1 MVSGRVESAAAV
13 RSISSR
19 MGNDT
24 FLYFA
29 YGSNLLSKRIHIQN
43 PTAERRGIGRL
54 MVSSFISTKVQ
65 VIFSDKFM
73 AYLLCLPWHCNASES
88 VSGPKES
95 PSTLMSTLHHKCYVV
110 LFLQPWL
117 RSSARVA
124 TCNGSGRII
133 ILWYTGYFK
142 HIPKYYAPK
151 TDYANFD
158 YLGQRVVIFVLAIEL
173 VSTKDYI

>member
-65 VIFSDKFM
+65 VIFSEKFM
-73 AYLLCLPWHCNASES
+73 AYLLCLP
-88 VSGPKES
+88 
-95 PSTLMSTLHHKCYVV
+95 
-110 LFLQPWL
+110 
-117 RSSARVA
+117 
-124 TCNGSGRII
+124 
-133 ILWYTGYFK
+133 
-142 HIPKYYAPK
+142 
-151 TDYANFD
+151 
-158 YLGQRVVIFVLAIEL
+158 
-173 VSTKDYI
+173 